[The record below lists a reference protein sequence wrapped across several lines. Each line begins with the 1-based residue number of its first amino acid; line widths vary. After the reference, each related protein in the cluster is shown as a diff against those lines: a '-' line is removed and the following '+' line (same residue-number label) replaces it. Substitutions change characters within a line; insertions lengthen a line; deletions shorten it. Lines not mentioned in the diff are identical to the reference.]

1 MALQSSAL
9 SQTQLALSAVA
20 GRAQLRP
27 AVGRRAGLHHL
38 RDVFLPLLRELLF
51 GHGERVIH
59 AEVID
64 DDGHGHGYGQ
74 HAGEGTERT
83 DQHPRPRLRVHV
95 SVAQSGH
102 GDHGPPEADGDVLE
116 HGVVAGCW
124 VVGAGSDPLGVVDHG
139 GEDEDAQREED
150 NEQQELVSARSEGVS
165 QYTQADEVPRQL
177 EDPQDAH
184 EADHAQK
191 AQDVFGGFGGESAQ
205 AHLQVKGQ
213 NGHEVYDVQDALD
226 ELQLVRAE
234 GHAHQELEGEPQ
246 HADALHVGERRVR
259 LDLVLLAEV
268 REGVVAG
275 RVRLVDDRV
284 EGLVRL
290 QAEGCDGDQDEEQGG
305 KCNELK
311 RSREREMGQ

>member
-1 MALQSSAL
+1 M
-9 SQTQLALSAVA
+9 
-20 GRAQLRP
+20 
-27 AVGRRAGLHHL
+27 
-38 RDVFLPLLRELLF
+38 
-51 GHGERVIH
+51 
-59 AEVID
+59 
-64 DDGHGHGYGQ
+64 
-74 HAGEGTERT
+74 
-83 DQHPRPRLRVHV
+83 
-95 SVAQSGH
+95 
-102 GDHGPPEADGDVLE
+102 
-116 HGVVAGCW
+116 AGCW

-234 GHAHQELEGEPQ
+234 GHAHQELQGEPQ

-311 RSREREMGQ
+311 RSRERERWVSEQSEDF